1 MNDDFIG
8 SGWAFPLCTDAA
20 GGIAMLSRERELEKC
35 MRLIL
40 STAPGER
47 PMRPQFGCGIHDRVF
62 DVADGNTADAIAGDV
77 KAALLRWEPRVEVQ
91 EVVVTIDA
99 DVPGLVHIEIRY
111 TPKATNDPRNLVF
124 PFYTIP
130 GEGEA

>member
-8 SGWAFPLCTDAA
+8 SGWAFPLCTDAG
-20 GGIAMLSRERELEKC
+20 GGIALLSGARELEKC

-40 STAPGER
+40 STAPGDR
-47 PMRPQFGCGIHDRVF
+47 PMRPEFGCGIHERVF
-62 DVADGNTADAIAGDV
+62 DVADTNITGAIAADV
-77 KAALLRWEPRVEVQ
+77 EAALGRWEPRATVQ
-91 EVVVTIDA
+91 EVEVIIDP
-99 DVPGLVHIEIRY
+99 DVPGLVHIDIHY

-130 GEGEA
+130 GEGER